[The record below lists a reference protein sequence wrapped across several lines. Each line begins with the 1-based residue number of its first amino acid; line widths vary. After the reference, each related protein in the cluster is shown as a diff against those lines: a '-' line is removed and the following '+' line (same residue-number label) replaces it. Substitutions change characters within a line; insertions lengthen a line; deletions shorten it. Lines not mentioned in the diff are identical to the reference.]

1 MNDNERRKH
10 QKFVRVQQFLANRA
24 SDFQPGSL
32 VKDLTVQLTAV
43 ITELDTHAA
52 AQASGGG
59 SARQGTVTRA
69 EARAALR
76 EGLEAINRTAREM
89 NDQPGLNEK
98 FRLPRGNNDQELIS
112 ASRAFVEDAIPL
124 KESFIA
130 HELPAHFLEDIEVD
144 RTAMEEAIGNQ
155 SGGIGNRVAASA
167 AIDDAIERGTVIT
180 RKLGAIMKNKYGND
194 RATIAEWTSASHTER
209 PPRRRRETASGAQPP
224 APTTGGPPPPPPTG
238 GTEPTPPPAAG

>member
-10 QKFVRVQQFLANRA
+10 QMFVRVQQFLNSRG
-24 SDFQPGSL
+24 SEFETGSL
-32 VKDLTVQLTAV
+32 VKTLAVELTAV
-43 ITELDTHAA
+43 ITELDEHAA
-52 AQASGGG
+52 TEVSGGG

-89 NDQPGLNEK
+89 HDQTGLNEK
-98 FRLPRGNNDQELIS
+98 FRLPRGNNDQQLIS

-124 KESFIA
+124 KELFTA

-144 RTAMEEAIGNQ
+144 RTALEEAIDNQ
-155 SGGIGNRVAASA
+155 SGGIGSRVAASA
-167 AIDDAIERGTVIT
+167 AIDEAIERGTVIT

-209 PPRRRRETASGAQPP
+209 PPRRRRGSGAGAQAP
-224 APTTGGPPPPPPTG
+224 APTTGGPLPPPTG
-238 GTEPTPPPAAG
+238 GSETSPPPAA

>member
-10 QKFVRVQQFLANRA
+10 QMFVRVQQFLTSRA
-24 SDFQPGSL
+24 SDFGPGSL
-32 VKDLTVQLTAV
+32 VKNLAVELTAV
-43 ITELDTHAA
+43 ITELDSHAA
-52 AQASGGG
+52 AKASGGG

-89 NDQPGLNEK
+89 DQPGLNEK
-98 FRLPRGNNDQELIS
+98 FRMPRGSNDRELIT

-155 SGGIGNRVAASA
+155 SGGIGNRVAAVA

-180 RKLGAIMKNKYGND
+180 RKLGAIMKNKYGNN

-209 PPRRRRETASGAQPP
+209 PPRRRREPGVGEQTS
-224 APTTGGPPPPPPTG
+224 APTTGGPPPPP
-238 GTEPTPPPAAG
+238 AG